1 MTQDTHYSSV
11 GTRKAKQTK
20 SERNKMK
27 IKTLE
32 AKPDACEIHLC
43 KTFGPLMAVMVTFA
57 CLSSAQAVDSSSG
70 DPKETAIRELSV
82 RMAEAYNRGDASG
95 VAANFTPDGHLISG
109 DGTHLHT
116 PAGIEHYLAELQTKL
131 PKGTRF
137 VITAVT
143 DVRFPTP
150 DVAVVTSE
158 DGWLFPGETT
168 SAEKNK
174 GIQSLVAVWREGTWR
189 VVLVERTWR
198 CPPQRLPGSQPN

>member
-1 MTQDTHYSSV
+1 M
-11 GTRKAKQTK
+11 RKAKQTK
-20 SERNKMK
+20 SENKMK
-27 IKTLE
+27 METLE
-32 AKPDACEIHLC
+32 AKTEACEMHCSKI
-43 KTFGPLMAVMVTFA
+43 FGPLLAIIATFA
-57 CLSSAQAVDSSSG
+57 FLSSAQAADTSPG
-70 DPKETAIRELSV
+70 DPKDTAIRELSA
-82 RMAEAYNRGDASG
+82 RMAEAYNNGDVSG

-116 PAGIEHYLAELQTKL
+116 PAGIEHYLAELRAKL

-137 VITAVT
+137 AITAVT

-168 SAEKNK
+168 SSEKNK
-174 GIQSLVAVWREGTWR
+174 GIQSLVAVWREGTWH

>member
-1 MTQDTHYSSV
+1 MTNAD
-11 GTRKAKQTK
+11 QTK
-20 SERNKMK
+20 SEQNKRK

-32 AKPDACEIHLC
+32 AKTDPCEMNRC
-43 KTFGPLMAVMVTFA
+43 KTFSPLMAVMVTFA
-57 CLSSAQAVDSSSG
+57 FLSSAQAADSSLG
-70 DPKETAIRELSV
+70 DPKETAIRELSA
-82 RMAEAYNRGDASG
+82 RMAEAYNRGDAGG

-116 PAGIEHYLAELQTKL
+116 PAGIEHYLAELRAKL
-131 PKGTRF
+131 PKDTRF
-137 VITAVT
+137 VITGVT

-168 SAEKNK
+168 SSEKNK

>member
-1 MTQDTHYSSV
+1 M
-11 GTRKAKQTK
+11 RKPKQTK
-20 SERNKMK
+20 SGNKMEMG
-27 IKTLE
+27 TLE
-32 AKPDACEIHLC
+32 AKTDACEMYGSKI
-43 KTFGPLMAVMVTFA
+43 FGPLMAIMATFA
-57 CLSSAQAVDSSSG
+57 FLSSAQAADTSSG
-70 DPKETAIRELSV
+70 DPKETAIRELSA
-82 RMAEAYNRGDASG
+82 RMAAAYNNGDVSG
-95 VAANFTPDGHLISG
+95 VAANFTPNGHLISG

-116 PAGIEHYLAELQTKL
+116 PAGIEHYLAELRAKL

-168 SAEKNK
+168 SSEKNK

-198 CPPQRLPGSQPN
+198 CPPQRLLGSQPN